1 MDESGNTGSN
11 YLDFDQPIFVFAGIG
26 VKNEK
31 IKTVEQEALKIKAK
45 YRLKTEL
52 HAKSLFKRNKESII
66 EDFINMLIQQST
78 LFFLSVTEKKF
89 AIATFVDSEFFD
101 PVYNDK
107 TDNTWTHPSP
117 EMNKRSNFFYDNLS
131 DEALIACGK
140 AFRTGEN
147 MKDTYELIRRDI
159 KGKDYAID
167 LYEILAGAE
176 PHLDEIAAITS
187 DFNKSNTGL
196 GIPTVAVNTPN
207 FIAFSGLIQKI
218 DDFLIQ
224 INANDASLV
233 FDSSR
238 EYNVTFNFMVERL
251 KAAGRHVTVFPT
263 GGKQTLG
270 FDCISQFTCKDSKDS
285 ILIQLSDL
293 YATSVRN
300 VFQKI
305 YYDDGSEKY
314 SKFESFILY
323 FVISTW
329 DGFQSLFGDRLISD
343 SFYKKAAKTFYD
355 EKKHYL
361 FDD

>member
-1 MDESGNTGSN
+1 
-11 YLDFDQPIFVFAGIG
+11 
-26 VKNEK
+26 
-31 IKTVEQEALKIKAK
+31 
-45 YRLKTEL
+45 
-52 HAKSLFKRNKESII
+52 
-66 EDFINMLIQQST
+66 
-78 LFFLSVTEKKF
+78 VTEKKF

-101 PVYNDK
+101 PAYNDK
-107 TDNTWTHPSP
+107 TDTTWTHTSP
-117 EMNKRSNFFYDNLS
+117 EMNKRSNFFYNNLS

-147 MKDTYELIRRDI
+147 IKEAYELVRRDI
-159 KGKDYAID
+159 KGKEYTID

-176 PHLDEIAAITS
+176 PHLDELSEITS
-187 DFNKSNTGL
+187 DFNKSNTDL
-196 GIPTVAVNTPN
+196 GIHTGAVNTPN
-207 FIAFSGLIQKI
+207 FIAFTGLIQKI
-218 DDFLIQ
+218 DDFFIQ
-224 INANDASLV
+224 INANDASLI

-251 KAAGRHVTVFPT
+251 KAAGKHITVFPT
-263 GGKQTLG
+263 GSMQTLG
-270 FDCISQFTCKDSKDS
+270 FDRISQFTYKDSKDS

-329 DGFQSLFGDRLISD
+329 DEFQSLFGERLISD
-343 SFYKKAAKTFYD
+343 SFYAKVAKTFYHK
-355 EKKHYL
+355 KKHHL
-361 FDD
+361 FDDLSR